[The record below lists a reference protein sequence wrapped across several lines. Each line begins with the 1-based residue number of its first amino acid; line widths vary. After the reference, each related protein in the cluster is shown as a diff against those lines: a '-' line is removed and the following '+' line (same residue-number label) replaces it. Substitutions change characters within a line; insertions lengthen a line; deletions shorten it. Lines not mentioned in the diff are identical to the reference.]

1 MNTTTKFITFSSK
14 IKLKEWKLL
23 LAGILF
29 AFLWSS
35 ASTATKIGLISAQP
49 FVIAIFRFLIAGTI
63 MLFVTHLLMRNRMPT
78 KKEWIQLSIYGLL
91 NISFYLGLYVIAMQ
105 QVSAGLGSLAVAIN
119 PVFITLISAICLSH
133 KIKLKNILSL
143 IICFTGVLLAAYP
156 LLQNSFATVSGILIL
171 TASMIAYSLGT
182 IYYSRVNWNGL
193 HILTINGWQT
203 IIGGIFLLPIL
214 LLTYKTDKNIFDAKF
229 WFSVYWLAI
238 PVSIAAVQFWL
249 YLLKSNPIKASY
261 WLFLC
266 PIFGFIIAHF
276 MTNEPINLYTIL
288 GVAFVICGLY
298 TSMSLEK
305 NSSNKLK

>member
-14 IKLKEWKLL
+14 IRLQEWKFL

-35 ASTATKIGLISAQP
+35 ASTATKIGLTSAQP

-63 MLFVTHLLMRNRMPT
+63 MLFVTHLLMRNRIPT

-119 PVFITLISAICLSH
+119 PVFIALISAIWLSH

-214 LLTYKTDKNIFDAKF
+214 LLTYKTDKNIFDTKF